1 MADPTSAGEEY
12 DPEHPGTS
20 DEEHTPDAGNAPL
33 TAWSLDMLA
42 EPMISMVGTPPEDML
57 EPDFDLELG
66 SDGFEWPPPTPTE
79 DRDGKG
85 SECTSDWLT

>member
-42 EPMISMVGTPPEDML
+42 EPMISMVGTTPEDML

-66 SDGFEWPPPTPTE
+66 SNGFEWPPPIPTE
-79 DRDGKG
+79 DRDGKR
-85 SECTSDWLT
+85 SECTGDLLT